1 MVVRVSAIQARS
13 RFDVDSCSILQHGF
27 SEAHDGTMRQATI
40 VHLTASPSF
49 GGSERQMLE
58 LGREMAPCCRS
69 VYLSFQEE
77 GRCKDFIAEAER
89 EGFCSFALQ
98 NDFPRIISTV
108 RELHALLCDIG
119 ATILCS
125 HGYKANLLGLWV
137 ARRMGI
143 PIISVSHGWTGE
155 SAAVKLYE
163 ALDRVALRWMDEVV
177 CVSEGQARKVRRY
190 GVPGRKVCV
199 IRDAVRADRFNTPK
213 PEYRGRLES
222 LFPDKPDVIVGAAG
236 RLSPEKGYR
245 FLVDAAEEVLQEHP
259 HTGFVLFG
267 DGPLREELAG
277 RFQLPGFC
285 SDLDK
290 FYPHFDLFV
299 LPSFTEGLPNVVL
312 EAFAARVPVV
322 ATAVGGTP
330 EVVEDGVNGYLV
342 PPGEVGPLADR
353 IGRLIGDRQR
363 RRAMGV
369 HGRQRVEKEFSF
381 AGQAEAYEE
390 LLGRLLSRTNGEQEP
405 SAAAGLGGPDE

>member
-1 MVVRVSAIQARS
+1 M
-13 RFDVDSCSILQHGF
+13 HK
-27 SEAHDGTMRQATI
+27 MNI
-40 VHLTASPSF
+40 VHLTASPCF

-58 LGREMAPCCRS
+58 LGREMASCCRS
-69 VYLSFQEE
+69 VYVSFQEE
-77 GRCKDFIAEAER
+77 GRCRDFLTEAES

-98 NDFPRIISTV
+98 NDFPRIVSTI

-137 ARRMGI
+137 ARRMRI

-155 SAAVKLYE
+155 SVAVKLYE
-163 ALDRVALRWMDEVV
+163 ALDRATLRYMDMVV

-190 GVPGRKVCV
+190 GVPRRKVRV
-199 IRDAVRADRFNTPK
+199 IRDAVRADRFTTPK

-222 LFPDKPDVIVGAAG
+222 LFPDKPEVIVGAAG

-245 FLVDAAEEVLQEHP
+245 FLVDAAAEVLRDYP
-259 HTGFVLFG
+259 DTGFVLFG
-267 DGPLREELAG
+267 DGPLREEIARRVAAKELRG
-277 RFQLPGFC
+277 RFRLPGFC
-285 SDLDK
+285 SDLDG
-290 FYPHFDLFV
+290 FLPHFDLFV

-330 EVVEDGVNGYLV
+330 EVVEDGVNGYLA
-342 PPGEVGPLADR
+342 PPGDAGALADR
-353 IGRLIGDRQR
+353 IGRLIANPNG
-363 RRAMGV
+363 RRAMGTL
-369 HGRQRVEKEFSF
+369 GRQRIDKEFSF
-381 AGQAEAYEE
+381 ACQAKEYEE
-390 LLGRLLSRTNGEQEP
+390 VLGRLLSRTNGEQKP
-405 SAAAGLGGPDE
+405 STAAGRGGP